1 MTEPESI
8 PALKAAAREDARMR
22 RATAQ
27 QAAGDAA
34 GQELVRAFESEPA
47 LRLAP
52 GSVVA
57 GYWPIGEEIDPRPLM
72 ESLAAAGHRLALPAI
87 VPGQTDLAFHTWR
100 PGDELALGPFRT
112 QEPLPSAPEAI
123 PRMVLVP
130 LLAYDARGYRL
141 GYGKGVY
148 DATLSRLRRGG
159 HTVAV
164 GLAFAAQRMDLLPR
178 DSWDQPLDWVLTE
191 QGAEVFS

>member
-1 MTEPESI
+1 
-8 PALKAAAREDARMR
+8 
-22 RATAQ
+22 
-27 QAAGDAA
+27 
-34 GQELVRAFESEPA
+34 
-47 LRLAP
+47 
-52 GSVVA
+52 
-57 GYWPIGEEIDPRPLM
+57 
-72 ESLAAAGHRLALPAI
+72 
-87 VPGQTDLAFHTWR
+87 
-100 PGDELALGPFRT
+100 
-112 QEPLPSAPEAI
+112 
-123 PRMVLVP
+123 MVLVP